1 MSRPKRKIS
10 LIYFAISTLLLVGMV
25 PLVLTGWLL
34 SDRSARELRA
44 VENRYQIQLVQEKAR
59 QIELFG
65 QHHSDIVKGI
75 AKALE
80 LAGTESVLSS
90 PDTEAKLGTTLRE
103 NPNLLAIYIRP
114 QAAEPVALFRP
125 NALTRADTEA
135 ICDNALRNL
144 TTQPLLI
151 GRPQKL
157 GQSSESILTI
167 ASPITMNGSAAAS
180 VVAIVSLR
188 EISRSVV
195 GTSTTSEA
203 DMWAAG
209 LPIIF
214 VVDGD
219 GRAVFH
225 PDSSL
230 VEAQKPM
237 GNLRIVD
244 EWQQSNA
251 QIQSGLVPFT
261 AEFNDESYDMIGA
274 YSTVRFGN
282 DLSLGVITMQ
292 DERKALAS
300 VGEMKT
306 QTWLISLAFAFVAM
320 LVGSIAARTLTAPI
334 MRLDAAA
341 GRVAAGDFS
350 TRVETR
356 NMTEIGTLGESFNTM
371 TDKLEEHIARLAK
384 AAQEN
389 RELFVGTV
397 KALSAAIDGKDKYTR
412 GHSERVARISV
423 AIGKQ
428 MGMPADEL
436 ETLRISALLHDVG
449 KIAIDDNILKK
460 PAALTDEEFA
470 IMKTHPQKGYKI
482 MSQIPAMKEF
492 LPGMY
497 MHHEMVNGQGY
508 PQGLTD
514 KEIPLQAKIVSVAD
528 TFDAMTIDRPYQ
540 KGMLLPEALEKIK
553 SMVGTRYDGGVVS
566 ALIRGCDAGEIGQGV
581 VRFLVNAKNA
591 EIEANIDAGI
601 EADIDAEIDAAV
613 EAAFE
618 MNTKKPPVDAEIDAE
633 MEAAFKAEMDKQ
645 GDADHEEETLR
656 VA

>member
-1 MSRPKRKIS
+1 MSRPQRKIS
-10 LIYFAISTLLLVGMV
+10 LIYFVVCTLLLVGLV
-25 PLVLTGWLL
+25 PLVLTGWFL
-34 SDRSARELRA
+34 SERSAKELRA

-59 QIELFG
+59 QIEMFG
-65 QHHSDIVKGI
+65 QHHSDLVRGV

-80 LAGTESVLSS
+80 LANS
-90 PDTEAKLGTTLRE
+90 PDVLTSPHMEEKLGGTLRE
-103 NPNLLAIYIRP
+103 NPSLLALYMKPISG
-114 QAAEPVALFRP
+114 EPVALFRP
-125 NALTRADTEA
+125 NALTRADAETISEA
-135 ICDNALRNL
+135 ALQSL
-144 TTQPLLI
+144 TTQPILF
-151 GRPQKL
+151 GQPQKL
-157 GQSSESILTI
+157 PQSGESILTI
-167 ASPITMNGSAAAS
+167 ASPVEVNGQNVAS

-188 EISRSVV
+188 DLARAVV
-195 GTSTTSEA
+195 GTGATSEV
-203 DMWAAG
+203 DLWKAG

-214 VVDGD
+214 VVNQS

-230 VEAQKPM
+230 VDSQKSLA
-237 GNLRIVD
+237 NLKIVG

-261 AEFNDESYDMIGA
+261 AEFEDASYDMIGA

-282 DLSLGVITMQ
+282 EMSLGVITMQ

-306 QTWLISLAFAFVAM
+306 QTWLISLAFAFIAM
-320 LVGSIAARTLTAPI
+320 LVGSLAARTLTAP
-334 MRLDAAA
+334 LLKLSVAAQ
-341 GRVAAGDFS
+341 RVAAGDFS

-371 TDKLEEHIARLAK
+371 SDKIEEHVARLAK

-428 MGMPADEL
+428 LGLLSEEL

-460 PAALTDEEFA
+460 PAALTPEEYE

-482 MSQIPAMKEF
+482 MSQIPAMKDF

-514 KEIPLQAKIVSVAD
+514 KEIPLQGKIVSVAD
-528 TFDAMTIDRPYQ
+528 AFDAMTIDRPYQ
-540 KGMLLPEALEKIK
+540 KGMLLPEALETIK
-553 SMVGTRYDGGVVS
+553 SFVGSRYDANVVN

-581 VRFLVNAKNA
+581 VRFLVNAKQA
-591 EIEANIDAGI
+591 ETER
-601 EADIDAEIDAAV
+601 EEV
-613 EAAFE
+613 EE
-618 MNTKKPPVDAEIDAE
+618 QE
-633 MEAAFKAEMDKQ
+633 
-645 GDADHEEETLR
+645 

>member
-1 MSRPKRKIS
+1 MSRPQRKVS
-10 LIYFAISTLLLVGMV
+10 LIYLVICTLLLVGLV
-25 PLVLTGWLL
+25 PLVLTGYFL
-34 SDRSARELRA
+34 SERSARELRA

-59 QIELFG
+59 QIEMFG
-65 QHHSDIVKGI
+65 QHHSDLVKGV

-80 LAGTESVLSS
+80 LTNSAEVLAQPQTEEKLS
-90 PDTEAKLGTTLRE
+90 TLLRE
-103 NPNLLAIYIRP
+103 NPSLLALYVRP
-114 QAAEPVALFRP
+114 LTGEPVALFRP
-125 NALTRADTEA
+125 NAVSRPEIEL
-135 ICDNALRNL
+135 ISNALL
-144 TTQPLLI
+144 QSPSTKPLLI
-151 GRPQKL
+151 GQPQKL
-157 GQSSESILTI
+157 AQSGESILTI
-167 ASPITMNGSAAAS
+167 AAPVHLEGQTVAS

-188 EISRSVV
+188 DLARSVV
-195 GTSTTSEA
+195 GTGSTSEI
-203 DMWAAG
+203 DLWKAG

-214 VVDGD
+214 VVNQTGH
-219 GRAVFH
+219 AVFH

-230 VEAQKPM
+230 VDTQKSLA
-237 GNLRIVD
+237 NLKIVG
-244 EWQQSNA
+244 EWQQANA

-261 AEFNDESYDMIGA
+261 ADFEGESYDMIGA
-274 YSTVRFGN
+274 YSTVRIGN
-282 DLSLGVITMQ
+282 DVSFGVITMQ

-300 VGEMKT
+300 VGEMRT

-334 MRLDAAA
+334 MKLSAAA

-371 TDKLEEHIARLAK
+371 SEKVEEHIARLAK

-397 KALSAAIDGKDKYTR
+397 KALAAAIDGKDKYTR

-428 MGMPADEL
+428 LGLASEEL

-460 PAALTDEEFA
+460 PAALTNEEFE

-482 MSQIPAMKEF
+482 MSQIPAMKDF

-514 KEIPLQAKIVSVAD
+514 KQIPLQAKIVSVAD

-540 KGMLLPEALEKIK
+540 KGMLLPEALERIK
-553 SMVGTRYDGGVVS
+553 SFVGTRYDASVVN

-581 VRFLVNAKNA
+581 VRFLVNAKQA
-591 EIEANIDAGI
+591 E
-601 EADIDAEIDAAV
+601 AEQEEMDAAI
-613 EAAFE
+613 
-618 MNTKKPPVDAEIDAE
+618 K
-633 MEAAFKAEMDKQ
+633 
-645 GDADHEEETLR
+645 

>member
-1 MSRPKRKIS
+1 
-10 LIYFAISTLLLVGMV
+10 MV
-25 PLVLTGWLL
+25 PLVLTGWFL
-34 SDRSARELRA
+34 SQRSAKELRA

-59 QIELFG
+59 QIEMFG
-65 QHHSDIVKGI
+65 QHHSDVVRGV

-80 LAGTESVLSS
+80 LANSPDVLSS
-90 PDTEAKLGTTLRE
+90 MHTEEKLGATLRE
-103 NPNLLAIYIRP
+103 NPSLLGLYLKPATG
-114 QAAEPVALFRP
+114 EPVALFRP
-125 NALTRADTEA
+125 NALTRADAETISET
-135 ICDNALRNL
+135 ALQTL
-144 TTQPLLI
+144 TTQSLLI
-151 GRPQKL
+151 GQPQKL
-157 GQSSESILTI
+157 TQSGESILTF
-167 ASPITMNGSAAAS
+167 ASPVVVNGQNVAS

-188 EISRSVV
+188 DIARSVV
-195 GTSTTSEA
+195 GTGSTSEM
-203 DMWAAG
+203 DLWKAG

-214 VVDGD
+214 VVNQSGK
-219 GRAVFH
+219 AVFH

-230 VEAQKPM
+230 VDSQKSLA
-237 GNLRIVD
+237 NLKIVG

-261 AEFNDESYDMIGA
+261 AEFDGSSYDMIGA

-282 DLSLGVITMQ
+282 DMSLGVITMQ

-320 LVGSIAARTLTAPI
+320 LVGSIAARTLTAPL
-334 MRLDAAA
+334 MKLSTAA

-356 NMTEIGTLGESFNTM
+356 NITEIGTLGESFNTM
-371 TDKLEEHIARLAK
+371 SDKIEEHIAKLAK

-397 KALSAAIDGKDKYTR
+397 KALAAAIDGKDKYTR

-428 MGMPADEL
+428 LGLSAEEL

-460 PAALTDEEFA
+460 PAALTNEEFEV
-470 IMKTHPQKGYKI
+470 MKTHPQKGYKI

-514 KEIPLQAKIVSVAD
+514 KQIPLQAKIVSVAD

-540 KGMLLPEALEKIK
+540 KGMLLPEALERIK
-553 SMVGTRYDGGVVS
+553 SFIGTRYDASVVN

-581 VRFLVNAKNA
+581 VRFLVNANNA
-591 EIEANIDAGI
+591 Q
-601 EADIDAEIDAAV
+601 ADKEEV
-613 EAAFE
+613 EAQ
-618 MNTKKPPVDAEIDAE
+618 K
-633 MEAAFKAEMDKQ
+633 
-645 GDADHEEETLR
+645 

>member
-1 MSRPKRKIS
+1 MPRRQRKIS
-10 LIYFAISTLLLVGMV
+10 LIYFVICTLLLVGLV
-25 PLVLTGWLL
+25 PLVLTGWFL
-34 SDRSARELRA
+34 SERSARELRA

-59 QIELFG
+59 QIEMFG
-65 QHHSDIVKGI
+65 QHHSDLVKGI

-80 LAGTESVLSS
+80 LANSADVLSS
-90 PDTEAKLGTTLRE
+90 AQTEEKLGATLRE
-103 NPNLLAIYIRP
+103 NPSLLALYIRP
-114 QAAEPVALFRP
+114 FGSEPVALFRP
-125 NALTRADTEA
+125 NALSRADIDTISDA
-135 ICDNALRNL
+135 ALQNL
-144 TTQPLLI
+144 TNQHLLI
-151 GRPQKL
+151 SQPQKL
-157 GQSSESILTI
+157 AQSGESILTF
-167 ASPITMNGSAAAS
+167 AAPVVMNGQHAAS

-188 EISRSVV
+188 DIAKAVV
-195 GTSTTSEA
+195 GTGATSEV
-203 DMWAAG
+203 DLWKAG
-209 LPIIF
+209 HPIIF
-214 VVDGD
+214 VVNQAGK
-219 GRAVFH
+219 AVFH

-230 VEAQKPM
+230 VDSQKSLS
-237 GNLRIVD
+237 NLKIVD

-261 AEFNDESYDMIGA
+261 AEFDDDSYDMIGA
-274 YSTVRFGN
+274 YSTVRFSN
-282 DLSLGVITMQ
+282 DLSFGVITMQ

-320 LVGSIAARTLTAPI
+320 LVGSLAARTLTAPI
-334 MRLDAAA
+334 LKLSLAAE
-341 GRVAAGDFS
+341 RVAAGDFS
-350 TRVETR
+350 TRVETT
-356 NMTEIGTLGESFNTM
+356 NMTEIGTLGESFNSM
-371 TDKLEEHIARLAK
+371 SDKIQEHIERLAK

-397 KALSAAIDGKDKYTR
+397 KALAAAIDGKDKYTR

-423 AIGKQ
+423 AIGRQ
-428 MGMPADEL
+428 LGLSSEEL

-449 KIAIDDNILKK
+449 KIAIDDSILKK
-460 PAALTDEEFA
+460 PAALTSEEFE

-514 KEIPLQAKIVSVAD
+514 KQIPLQAKIVSVAD

-540 KGMLLPEALEKIK
+540 KGMLLPEALERIK
-553 SMVGTRYDGGVVS
+553 GLVGTRYDASVVN

-591 EIEANIDAGI
+591 E
-601 EADIDAEIDAAV
+601 AEKDP
-613 EAAFE
+613 EL
-618 MNTKKPPVDAEIDAE
+618 K
-633 MEAAFKAEMDKQ
+633 
-645 GDADHEEETLR
+645 

>member
-1 MSRPKRKIS
+1 
-10 LIYFAISTLLLVGMV
+10 MV
-25 PLVLTGWLL
+25 PLILTGWFL
-34 SDRSARELRA
+34 SRRSANELRA

-59 QIELFG
+59 QIEMFG
-65 QHHSDIVKGI
+65 QHHGDLVRGV

-80 LAGTESVLSS
+80 LATAPDVFSSAHTEEKLS
-90 PDTEAKLGTTLRE
+90 ATLRE
-103 NPNLLAIYIRP
+103 NPSLLALYLKP
-114 QAAEPVALFRP
+114 ATGEPVALFRP
-125 NALTRADTEA
+125 NALNRADTETVSET
-135 ICDNALRNL
+135 ALKNL
-144 TTQPLLI
+144 TTQPVLI
-151 GRPQKL
+151 GQPQKL
-157 GQSSESILTI
+157 TQTGEAILTF
-167 ASPITMNGSAAAS
+167 ASPVQINGQNVAS

-188 EISRSVV
+188 DIARSVV
-195 GTSTTSEA
+195 GTGSTSEA
-203 DMWAAG
+203 DLWKAG

-214 VVDGD
+214 VVNQS
-219 GRAVFH
+219 GRAIFH
-225 PDSSL
+225 PDASL
-230 VEAQKPM
+230 VDSQKS
-237 GNLRIVD
+237 LADLKIVG
-244 EWQQSNA
+244 EWQQANA

-261 AEFNDESYDMIGA
+261 ADFDGSSYDMIGA

-282 DLSLGVITMQ
+282 EMSLGVITMQ

-320 LVGSIAARTLTAPI
+320 VVGSIAARTLTAPL
-334 MRLDAAA
+334 MKLSTAA
-341 GRVAAGDFS
+341 GHVAAGDFS

-356 NMTEIGTLGESFNTM
+356 NITEIGTLGESFNTM
-371 TDKLEEHIARLAK
+371 SDKIEEHVARLAK

-397 KALSAAIDGKDKYTR
+397 KALAAAIDGKDKYTR

-428 MGMPADEL
+428 LGLSSEEL

-449 KIAIDDNILKK
+449 KIAIDDSILKK
-460 PAALTDEEFA
+460 PAALTSDEFE

-514 KEIPLQAKIVSVAD
+514 KQIPLQAKIVSVAD

-540 KGMLLPEALEKIK
+540 KGMLLPEALERIK
-553 SMVGTRYDGGVVS
+553 SLVGSRYDSSVVN

-591 EIEANIDAGI
+591 E
-601 EADIDAEIDAAV
+601 AE
-613 EAAFE
+613 
-618 MNTKKPPVDAEIDAE
+618 K
-633 MEAAFKAEMDKQ
+633 
-645 GDADHEEETLR
+645 EEGETQR